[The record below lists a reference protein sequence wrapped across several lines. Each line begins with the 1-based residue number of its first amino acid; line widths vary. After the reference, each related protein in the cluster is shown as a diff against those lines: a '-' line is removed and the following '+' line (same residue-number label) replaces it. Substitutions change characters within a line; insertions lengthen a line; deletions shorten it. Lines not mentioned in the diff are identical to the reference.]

1 MLNATIKWISS
12 DNRNERWMEFKEN
25 HQLLTCCR
33 STDMGSQCGAGVSPA
48 AIFVCAW
55 PSGVPPVN
63 CSPVS
68 NRLKQKW
75 ALVTGASSGFG
86 AETARQLAD
95 LGANL
100 LLGARRE
107 DRLAQV
113 AAECQERG
121 AASAH
126 IQRLDVSDTVSV
138 NSFAEWAKATAGRVN
153 VLINNA
159 GGAHGVD
166 RVEDGHDADW
176 EAMFQSNALGILRVT
191 RAMLPLMKPYS
202 GGIII
207 NVGSIAGR
215 VAYEG
220 GSAYCASKAAEH
232 SITKTLRLELNGTG
246 LRVGTIDPG
255 MAETE
260 FSMVRLKGDK
270 QKADAVYAGVEPLTA
285 GDVAEAIVWAA
296 NRPPHVCID
305 EILMMC
311 TAQAAPYK
319 VHRTEA

>member
-1 MLNATIKWISS
+1 MPLGMMYTITHLAS
-12 DNRNERWMEFKEN
+12 
-25 HQLLTCCR
+25 L
-33 STDMGSQCGAGVSPA
+33 TDMPVEHAIA
-48 AIFVCAW
+48 AA
-55 PSGVPPVN
+55 
-63 CSPVS
+63 
-68 NRLKQKW
+68 
-75 ALVTGASSGFG
+75 TGNKAKVYNLNSGFL
-86 AETARQLAD
+86 AE
-95 LGANL
+95 G
-100 LLGARRE
+100 
-107 DRLAQV
+107 
-113 AAECQERG
+113 
-121 AASAH
+121 
-126 IQRLDVSDTVSV
+126 
-138 NSFAEWAKATAGRVN
+138 K
-153 VLINNA
+153 
-159 GGAHGVD
+159 
-166 RVEDGHDADW
+166 DADW
-176 EAMFQSNALGILRVT
+176 EAMFQSNALGILRVS

-296 NRPPHVCID
+296 NRPPHGCID
-305 EILMMC
+305 EFLMMC
-311 TAQAAPYK
+311 TAHAAPYK
-319 VHRTEA
+319 VLRTVA

>member
-1 MLNATIKWISS
+1 M
-12 DNRNERWMEFKEN
+12 
-25 HQLLTCCR
+25 
-33 STDMGSQCGAGVSPA
+33 
-48 AIFVCAW
+48 
-55 PSGVPPVN
+55 
-63 CSPVS
+63 S
-68 NRLKQKW
+68 NRLKGKW

-95 LGANL
+95 MGVNL

-107 DRLAQV
+107 DRLEQV
-113 AAECQERG
+113 AAECLELG

-126 IQRLDVSDTVSV
+126 IHKLDVTCTASV
-138 NSFAEWAKATAGRVN
+138 NAFADWAKTVADRVD

-159 GGAHGVD
+159 GGAHGVE
-166 RVEDGHDADW
+166 RIEDGRDADW
-176 EAMFQSNALGILRVT
+176 ETMFQSNALGILRVT
-191 RAMLPLMKPYS
+191 RAVLPLMKPNP
-202 GGIII
+202 GGIILNI
-207 NVGSIAGR
+207 GSIAGR

-220 GSAYCASKAAEH
+220 GSAYCASKAAEL
-232 SITKTLRLELNGTG
+232 SITKSLRLELNGTG

-260 FSMVRLKGDK
+260 FSLVRLKGD
-270 QKADAVYAGVEPLTA
+270 QDKADAVYNGVTPLSA

-296 NRPPHVCID
+296 NRPTHVCID

-319 VHRTEA
+319 VHRMEG

>member
-1 MLNATIKWISS
+1 M
-12 DNRNERWMEFKEN
+12 
-25 HQLLTCCR
+25 
-33 STDMGSQCGAGVSPA
+33 
-48 AIFVCAW
+48 
-55 PSGVPPVN
+55 
-63 CSPVS
+63 S
-68 NRLKQKW
+68 NRLKGKW

-95 LGANL
+95 MGVNL

-107 DRLAQV
+107 DRLEQV
-113 AAECQERG
+113 AAECLELG

-126 IQRLDVSDTVSV
+126 IHKLDVTCTASV
-138 NSFAEWAKATAGRVN
+138 NAFADWAKTIADRVD

-159 GGAHGVD
+159 GGAHGVE
-166 RVEDGHDADW
+166 RIEDGRDADW
-176 EAMFQSNALGILRVT
+176 ETMFQSNALGILRVT
-191 RAMLPLMKPYS
+191 RAVLPLMKPNP
-202 GGIII
+202 GGIILNI
-207 NVGSIAGR
+207 GSIAGR

-220 GSAYCASKAAEH
+220 GSAYCASKAAEL
-232 SITKTLRLELNGTG
+232 SITKSLRLELNGTG

-260 FSMVRLKGDK
+260 FSLVRLKGD
-270 QKADAVYAGVEPLTA
+270 QDKANAVYNGVTPLSA

-296 NRPPHVCID
+296 NRPTHVCID

-319 VHRTEA
+319 VHRMEG

>member
-1 MLNATIKWISS
+1 
-12 DNRNERWMEFKEN
+12 
-25 HQLLTCCR
+25 
-33 STDMGSQCGAGVSPA
+33 MGCQCAAGVASA
-48 AIFVCAW
+48 ATLVCTW
-55 PSGVPPVN
+55 PSGVLPVN
-63 CSPVS
+63 SLPVS
-68 NRLKQKW
+68 NRLKGKW

-95 LGANL
+95 LGVNL

-107 DRLAQV
+107 DRLVQV
-113 AAECQERG
+113 AAECQARG
-121 AASAH
+121 AASAYIH
-126 IQRLDVSDTVSV
+126 KLDVADTASV
-138 NSFAEWAKATAGRVN
+138 NAFADWAKATAGRVD

-159 GGAHGVD
+159 GGAHGVE
-166 RVEDGHDADW
+166 RVEDGQDVDW
-176 EAMFQSNALGILRVT
+176 EAMFQSNALGILRVS
-191 RAMLPLMKPYS
+191 RAVLPLMKAHP
-202 GGIII
+202 GGIILNI
-207 NVGSIAGR
+207 GSIAGR

-220 GSAYCASKAAEH
+220 GSAYCASKAAER
-232 SITKTLRLELNGTG
+232 SITKALRLELNGTG

-270 QKADAVYAGVEPLTA
+270 EKADAVYAGVKPLTA

-305 EILMMC
+305 EILIMC

-319 VHRTEA
+319 VHRTEG